1 MSAVYVL
8 LKLVDVDD
16 VKVITDAA
24 AVRCAIKCGTQV
36 YGAAPVLIGPGTP
49 GRFDPTMVD
58 LDPEKTRV
66 YGHEGIP
73 FRLYA
78 VLRPKLGGAA

>member
-8 LKLVDVDD
+8 LKLADIDD

-24 AVRCAIKCGTQV
+24 AVRCAVKFGTQV
-36 YGAAPVLIGPGTP
+36 HAAQPVVIGPGTP
-49 GRFDPTMVD
+49 GRFDHTMLD
-58 LDPEKTRV
+58 LDPEQTRV

-73 FRLYA
+73 TRLYA
-78 VLRPKLGGAA
+78 VLRASLRGGS